1 MLIEQKIIFHA
12 QELILNKDV
21 SEKVKFETPIQVG
34 IIICVLLRRAVDE
47 GSIKGVSIC
56 RRSPAV
62 LYLFFTDECL
72 LFVKGDLSAAET
84 LKSLLA
90 YERVSGQKINFQKS
104 ALCCN
109 LTMNENLKASIS
121 DNLQV
126 PLAENF
132 IKYLELPMPVGRN
145 KRQVFGSIRHR
156 VWQRIKGWSS
166 HNFSKGGK

>member
-104 ALCCN
+104 ALYCN
-109 LTMNENLKASIS
+109 LTMNENLKAS
-121 DNLQV
+121 NLIICKFLWRRILLNIWSFLCSSAGIKDKF
-126 PLAENF
+126 LAQF
-132 IKYLELPMPVGRN
+132 RTGC
-145 KRQVFGSIRHR
+145 
-156 VWQRIKGWSS
+156 
-166 HNFSKGGK
+166 GKE